1 MTKEEHVEK
10 LIDLFKRGTDI
21 FGRVNNSDEIV
32 AAFMEIP
39 LDLRGEVIE
48 AVENR
53 IKQEEE

>member
-10 LIDLFKRGTDI
+10 LIDLFKKGTDI
-21 FGRVNNSDEIV
+21 FGRVNNSDEII

>member
-10 LIDLFKRGTDI
+10 LIDLFKKGTDI
-21 FGRVNNSDEIV
+21 FGRVSNSDEII

-39 LDLRGEVIE
+39 LELRGEVIE

>member
-10 LIDLFKRGTDI
+10 LIDLFKKGTDI
-21 FGRVNNSDEIV
+21 FGRVNNSDEII

-53 IKQEEE
+53 IKQEKE

>member
-10 LIDLFKRGTDI
+10 LVNLFKEGTDI
-21 FGRVNNSDEIV
+21 YGRVNNSDEIV

-39 LDLRGEVIE
+39 LELRGEVIE
-48 AVENR
+48 AVENS

>member
-21 FGRVNNSDEIV
+21 FGRVSNSDEII

-39 LDLRGEVIE
+39 LELRGEVIE

>member
-10 LIDLFKRGTDI
+10 LIDLFKKGTDI
-21 FGRVNNSDEIV
+21 FGRVSNSDEII

-39 LDLRGEVIE
+39 LELRSEVIE
-48 AVENR
+48 AVENS

>member
-10 LIDLFKRGTDI
+10 LIDLFKKGTDI
-21 FGRVNNSDEIV
+21 FGRVSNSDEIV

-39 LDLRGEVIE
+39 LELRGEVIE

>member
-10 LIDLFKRGTDI
+10 LIDLFKEGTDES
-21 FGRVNNSDEIV
+21 GVVHNSDEIV

-39 LDLRGEVIE
+39 LELRGEVIE

>member
-10 LIDLFKRGTDI
+10 LIDLFKKGTDI
-21 FGRVNNSDEIV
+21 FGRVSNSDEII

>member
-53 IKQEEE
+53 IKQEKE

>member
-10 LIDLFKRGTDI
+10 LIDLFKKGTDI
-21 FGRVNNSDEIV
+21 FGRVSNSDEII

-48 AVENR
+48 AVENS

>member
-10 LIDLFKRGTDI
+10 LIDLFKKGTDI
-21 FGRVNNSDEIV
+21 FGRVSNSDEIV